1 MSDNSNEK
9 QLELINTIDGPVLV
23 DAGPGTGKT
32 TTITKRYVNII
43 NHNVNPNDILM
54 LTFTR
59 NAASEMTDRIK
70 QKLISS
76 KKTDISKH
84 VISKTFDSFCKMIVS
99 ENSERVGEF
108 FGIDSKLSR
117 NIHLESNA
125 TIIKSSFRQFY
136 DGFLNDRGE
145 DYGDIA
151 IVLNDNSNDVL
162 DTIGRLMSLGIVPL
176 KKGWFGLNAESALT
190 GNLSKLQSVLESMDA
205 IEQNEDKSKKTKL
218 CTEMNKKIR
227 DNTYERVLPGLQ
239 FIGKNNIEQAV
250 YQNRDSLI
258 NFIHDVYLAYIKNSI
273 DSGILTFSLNA
284 IFAYVLLYDDE
295 KLRERNSFRYV
306 MIDEFQ
312 DTNTNQMMIA
322 MMILKEPNLCV
333 VGDWKQGIYGFRYVS
348 IENIT
353 DFKSKLDQLKAFLN
367 EDKKRIKFSFPEPRK
382 INFDTNYRSSQT
394 VVDEYFRTLTIK
406 GTNDE
411 GVKLKEG
418 DECITY
424 LKSEKGELNKYTG
437 ICYYSVNNKDEEVKL
452 TIECVKNYL
461 CNDSY
466 KILDD
471 GNFRSVKP
479 SDIAV
484 ICRTNKACRMV
495 QDALYNEHIPAYFQ
509 GDKCIM
515 STKEGK
521 LVLAWLRYV
530 NDDNDIR
537 GLFTIL
543 AHEGY
548 TLSEMKHIKAD
559 SKNRVPPHIVE
570 LRNKLRKEKRRINL
584 VLTKIFSYYNLENDI
599 TQSIIS
605 VISSSHRNSL
615 LTISD
620 VISMIEKDIE
630 EETPYPLEVSL
641 DSESVTVMS
650 AHSSKGLEFPIVIV
664 PFMDQSIFPSTT
676 GEKSLLRLNELSGIR
691 CTDTIGDFDGYKKIC
706 KSLDY
711 AIISCASQTNYDEE
725 RRLLFVVMS
734 RAKQYISVIS
744 GNKPSKF
751 FKEMSENCGCSDLPQ
766 ESDYNY
772 DGQFNN
778 TIKKPEIKEYK
789 PRKTKW
795 PVHEIMNLGP
805 DGTGSMNDE
814 RIDEVNFR
822 GPLFGTKIHQ
832 DAQRL
837 VSGLDVSI
845 TDENKDDLEYVKKII
860 DGCKDADIR
869 NAEVPCILPVPG
881 TDVILLGSIDM
892 IALYPDRIEIHDWKT
907 DAMKDR
913 IDEYKIQLS
922 VYAHSAEGFYK
933 KPVKCLVHYTAHK
946 ETIEFY
952 PLPVEDIVERVNTV
966 KRNRLLY

>member
-1 MSDNSNEK
+1 MSSNLNEK
-9 QLELINTIDGPVLV
+9 QLELVNTIDGPVLV

-32 TTITKRYVNII
+32 TTITGRYVNII
-43 NHNVNPNDILM
+43 EHGVNPNDILM
-54 LTFTR
+54 LTFTH

-70 QKLISS
+70 QKLILS
-76 KKTDISKH
+76 KKSDISKH
-84 VISKTFDSFCKMIVS
+84 VVSKTFDAFCKMIVS

-117 NIHLESNA
+117 NIHFETNS
-125 TIIKSSFRQFY
+125 TIIKSLFRQFY

-151 IVLNDNSNDVL
+151 IILNDKSNDVL
-162 DTIGRLMSLGIVPL
+162 DMITRLMSLGIIPL
-176 KKGWFGLNAESALT
+176 KNGWFGLNAESILV
-190 GNLSKLQSVLESMDA
+190 GNLSKLQSILENMDVF
-205 IEQNEDKSKKTKL
+205 EQNDKPKKTEL
-218 CTEMNKKIR
+218 YTGLNKKIK
-227 DNTYERVLPGLQ
+227 DGTYERVLPESFL
-239 FIGKNNIEQAV
+239 IGKNNIEQAV
-250 YQNRDSLI
+250 YQNRDSLA

-273 DSGILTFSLNA
+273 DSGVLTFSLNA
-284 IFAYVLLYDDE
+284 MFAYILLYDDE
-295 KLRERNSFRYV
+295 KLRERNSFKYV

-348 IENIT
+348 IDNIT

-367 EDKKRIKFSFPEPRK
+367 EDKKRIKFSFPEPKK

-394 VVDEYFRTLTIK
+394 IVDEYFKTLTIK

-411 GVKLKEG
+411 DVKLKKD

-424 LKSEKGELNKYTG
+424 LKSNRDELNGYTG
-437 ICYYSVNNKDEEVKL
+437 INYYSVDNKDEEVKL

-466 KILDD
+466 RIFDKTD
-471 GNFRSVKP
+471 FRSVKP

-530 NDDNDIR
+530 NDDNDVR
-537 GLFTIL
+537 GLFAIL

-559 SKNRVPPHIVE
+559 LNNVPPHIVE
-570 LRNKLRKEKRRINL
+570 FRNKLRKEKRRINL
-584 VLTKIFSYYNLENDI
+584 ILTKIFSYYNLENDV

-620 VISMIEKDIE
+620 VISMIEQDIE
-630 EETPYPLEVSL
+630 EGTVYPLEVSL

-650 AHSSKGLEFPIVIV
+650 AHRSKGLEFPIVIV
-664 PFMDQSIFPSTT
+664 PFMDQRIFPSTT
-676 GEKSLLRLNELSGIR
+676 GEKSLLRLDELTGIR

-744 GNKPSKF
+744 GDKPSKF
-751 FKEMSENCGCSDLPQ
+751 FKEMSENCGCSDIPQ
-766 ESDYNY
+766 QNDYSY

-778 TIKKPEIKEYK
+778 IVKKPEIKEYK

-805 DGTGSMNDE
+805 NGTGSMNDE

-837 VSGLDVSI
+837 ISGLDVKI
-845 TDENKDDLEYVKKII
+845 TDENRDDLEYVKKII
-860 DGCKDADIR
+860 DESKDADIR
-869 NAEVPCILPVPG
+869 SAEVPCILPVPD

-892 IALYPDRIEIHDWKT
+892 IALYPDRVEIHDWKT
-907 DAMKDR
+907 DALKDK

-933 KPVKCLVHYTAHK
+933 KPVKCFVHYTSHK
-946 ETIEFY
+946 ETVEFS
-952 PLPVEDIVERVNTV
+952 PLDMKYIIERVNTV